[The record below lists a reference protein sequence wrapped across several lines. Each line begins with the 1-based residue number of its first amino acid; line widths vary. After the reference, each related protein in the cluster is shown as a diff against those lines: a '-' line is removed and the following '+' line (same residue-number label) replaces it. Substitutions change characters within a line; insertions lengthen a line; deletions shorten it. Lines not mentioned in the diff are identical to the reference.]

1 MQNKI
6 VKNKLPRLSI
16 ESSLFFT
23 ILFCIHLTGV
33 GSLYSSCPV
42 LKLPAILF
50 NPIQKIIE
58 ILSDIYNGLL
68 EGYGGWTNT
77 MLPSEPSPSTS
88 PSTQE
93 PSIKPE
99 SNIGSDKGSDKF
111 VTISL
116 LFLVLMLIPYLSDSS
131 INESILPFIM
141 VFKRSIKLPSL
152 SLSEASKDKLIFTFF
167 TLLILSITSI
177 NIHPISETSDIE
189 STLISVSFLAKI
201 KERIIPSRPSTPDSL
216 PNLSTDKAL
225 DKEHSR
231 LDGNDPNLEPVQE
244 LGSRASTVTNI
255 EYSGSVLDISRG
267 SELDIHPETSEN
279 ANTEYNFCSTRPSV
293 DSSSMLDSCVPTTTS
308 MIESIRNEEVS
319 SINVEHT
326 SMVASSG
333 ISTDSVAYSSS
344 NSSDYGEVIYQT
356 SINTFGLTMGSAPTD
371 ETTFPAQGQIG
382 SDIDGTGTSR
392 QTESLLSS
400 GSVVSSTVESEH
412 SMDFD
417 LAFLSYRE
425 AQRARALHYLTTP
438 RDTKLSKEG
447 CKEFTSGLPSDAS
460 FINSP
465 NEEHLSFSNSLTT
478 TNLLIT
484 LLMMFINIMLF
495 KYIINSKT
503 YKNIISSNLM
513 KQLMKSQVWKYIKNS
528 IVMKVILTTILGLI
542 LKIIVFSL
550 FSLILPFISTVFL
563 PFLLNTYDI
572 ILTNVS
578 ELHVK
583 LWIEPSNY
591 INPIFDNPLTYLYVL
606 LPGIYI
612 FRATIMYL
620 LRNDIIRTSLIIILQ
635 LVLLIFIDKNT
646 FDILT
651 PNIIHLDS
659 SDSSPLKPVNLCQKI
674 KNFFSHFF
682 TIKIKTVYA
691 PLPEAG
697 QLEEDDNYD
706 SLVNNGINPY
716 STTSPVEGATTSTQ
730 IHQKSYK
737 QRVENLQWEIER
749 EALLESDRINKYS
762 KNQSMWFE
770 TDSDSQSVELEAPAS
785 VHDSGSSR
793 SMSSILGRVRSNSI
807 RNKVRNWLNKNNPD
821 QASKDTSNDDS
832 IWFD

>member
-1 MQNKI
+1 MKNLFSLI
-6 VKNKLPRLSI
+6 NNKLTSFSRA
-16 ESSLFFT
+16 SSLLFFT
-23 ILFCIHLTGV
+23 LFCIHLGGGV
-33 GSLYSSCPV
+33 SHSLPNS
-42 LKLPAILF
+42 LHLPAILF
-50 NPIQKIIE
+50 NPIQKITEIISE
-58 ILSDIYNGLL
+58 ILNGLL
-68 EGYGGWTNT
+68 EGLGGWTNT
-77 MLPSEPSPSTS
+77 MLPNEPSPSTS

-177 NIHPISETSDIE
+177 NILPISETSDIE

-201 KERIIPSRPSTPDSL
+201 KGIIPSRPSTTDSL
-216 PNLSTDKAL
+216 SNVSIDKSL
-225 DKEHSR
+225 DKKYSR
-231 LDGNDPNLEPVQE
+231 LDGNYPNLEPVQE
-244 LGSRASTVTNI
+244 VGSRASTVTNI
-255 EYSGSVLDISRG
+255 EYSGSVLDISR
-267 SELDIHPETSEN
+267 
-279 ANTEYNFCSTRPSV
+279 EYNFCSTCPSV
-293 DSSSMLDSCVPTTTS
+293 NSSFILDSCDSTTTS
-308 MIESIRNEEVS
+308 MIQSIRNEEVS
-319 SINVEHT
+319 SINVEHI
-326 SMVASSG
+326 SIVASSG

-344 NSSDYGEVIYQT
+344 KPSSYGEVIYET
-356 SINTFGLTMGSAPTD
+356 SAKTFGLTTESAPAV
-371 ETTFPAQGQIG
+371 ETILPAQGHIV
-382 SDIDGTGTSR
+382 SDIDGTATSS
-392 QTESLLSS
+392 QTDSLLSS
-400 GSVVSSTVESEH
+400 ASVASSTVESEN
-412 SMDFD
+412 SMAFD
-417 LAFLSYRE
+417 PAFLSYRE
-425 AQRARALHYLTTP
+425 AQRARTLHYLTTP
-438 RDTKLSKEG
+438 RDTQLSDEG
-447 CKEFTSGLPSDAS
+447 WKEFQSGLSSDQS

-659 SDSSPLKPVNLCQKI
+659 SDSSPLKPVNLCHKI